1 MKKALVIATVSGFLM
16 KFEMQDVQILQ
27 NMGYEVHYAS
37 NCDVP
42 IYEFDTAE
50 LAQRG
55 VRMHP
60 IPIEKSLFCL
70 RQNARALR
78 MTEKLIRKEQIQL
91 IHCHTPVGGLIG
103 RLAGR
108 RCRDLGVRVIYTAHG
123 FHFYRG
129 CARKDYLIFHT
140 AEQILARHTDALVV
154 INREDF
160 ESASAFRLKEDG
172 RVYHIPGVGLDLK
185 KFRPI
190 SDEQRREVR
199 KRLGVSED
207 EILFLSVGEI
217 NRNKNHIAIL
227 RTLARMREEGADLK
241 NFRYLVYGEGP
252 VRKNLEQWVRRH
264 DLEGTA
270 ILPGYCS
277 APEEIYGAADLFF
290 FPSRRE
296 GLGMAALEAL
306 ACGVPVVAADN
317 RGTREY
323 ILPGENG
330 WLCRSDSPEDYAAAF
345 RQWDRLTPEEK
356 SVIRK
361 NCRASAEKFDRK
373 YAAYVMEQ
381 MYHETD
387 VLIEDG

>member
-42 IYEFDTAE
+42 IYEFDADE
-50 LAQRG
+50 LARKG

-60 IPIEKSLFCL
+60 IPIEKSLFCMK
-70 RQNARALR
+70 RNARALR
-78 MTEKLIRKEQIQL
+78 MTEELIRTEQIQL
-91 IHCHTPVGGLIG
+91 IHCHTPVGGLVG

-129 CARKDYLIFHT
+129 CALKDYLIFHT
-140 AEQILARHTDALVV
+140 AEKMLARATGALVV
-154 INREDF
+154 INGEDF
-160 ESASAFRLKEDG
+160 ESASSFRLKENG
-172 RVYHIPGVGLDLK
+172 RVYRIPGVGLDLK

-190 SDEQRREVR
+190 TDERRREVR
-199 KRLGVSED
+199 KCLGVGEN
-207 EILFLSVGEI
+207 ELLFLSVGEI

-227 RTLARMREEGADLK
+227 RTLARMREEGSDLK
-241 NFRYLVYGEGP
+241 NFRYLVYGDGP
-252 VRKNLEQWVRRH
+252 VRRHLERWVRRN

-306 ACGVPVVAADN
+306 ACGVPVIAADN
-317 RGTREY
+317 RGSREY

-330 WLCRSDSPEDYAAAF
+330 WLCRWDSPEDYIAAF

-356 SVIRK
+356 SAIRE

-373 YAAYVMEQ
+373 YAACVMEQ
-381 MYHETD
+381 MYRETD
-387 VLIEDG
+387 VLIGDG